1 MKVIGDPESWHIS
14 YSSYK
19 NLLLKA
25 QGVELG
31 YTEAELAAIVLA
43 TKGYSAKVKLEE

>member
-1 MKVIGDPESWHIS
+1 
-14 YSSYK
+14 
-19 NLLLKA
+19 LKA